1 MATPISNVETP
12 PYGASIGLQARSTF
26 DEIIDVRNLNLKI
39 AMESNEVNAILNILR
54 KSNYVTVL
62 SETVVLEQEGLVTV
76 DIENA
81 QQRSSSVC

>member
-1 MATPISNVETP
+1 
-12 PYGASIGLQARSTF
+12 
-26 DEIIDVRNLNLKI
+26 
-39 AMESNEVNAILNILR
+39 MESNEVNAILNILR